1 MPLLA
6 GLIQALFVG
15 LAGWLGQWM
24 AKKTAFATAA
34 VAAFG
39 VLTVGLFTGLSVIVQ
54 SLAINL
60 PAGTVWSAGLW
71 ITVPDNGPA
80 VVAATLSC
88 DAALALYRWNV
99 ENLRLAAWVT

>member
-1 MPLLA
+1 MPLLGA
-6 GLIQALFVG
+6 LFQTLFVG
-15 LAGWLGQWM
+15 LASYLGQWM
-24 AKKTAFATAA
+24 AKKTAFAAAA

-39 VLTVGLFTGLSVIVQ
+39 VLTAGLFTALSVVVQ
-54 SLAINL
+54 GLAINL

-80 VVAATLSC
+80 VVAAVLSC
-88 DAALALYRWNV
+88 DAAVALYRWNV